1 MAQTNASKKLI
12 NTVERCVDECL
23 EGLVAVNPGLRL
35 LEGHRVVVRSDIEE
49 FVKSGKVTLVCGGG
63 SGHEPAHAG
72 YVGPGMLSA
81 AVAGAVFTSPPPHSI
96 LAAIRTVGK
105 NNQAGVLVIIKNYT
119 GDRLNFGLAV
129 ERAKAEGIKV
139 DMVVVGEDC
148 ALTSTDKTAGRR
160 GLCGTVFIHKIA
172 GSLAEEGR
180 SLEEIAVIVKDAVD
194 SMGTIGLSL
203 APCSV
208 PGSGPSFK
216 LEQDEMELGLGIHG
230 EAGVKR
236 LKLTNVQTAIS
247 TMLDHMTN
255 QATKTHLELA
265 KGDAVGVIVN
275 NLGGTSILEL
285 NIAAKEAI
293 SYLENKGLT
302 VDRVYCGSF
311 MTALEM
317 AGISLTVLKLNEVLR
332 DCLDSPTV
340 APGWSK
346 PMLPKG
352 QRLRATP
359 IPLKTTE
366 SSHGDKI
373 DVSVEETVDKDYGN
387 LLFDI
392 IQNVCKSLIS
402 SENRLNMLD
411 TQAGDGDCGTTVTRG
426 AQAIL
431 KKLGDKSSPGLP
443 VTNPYSLTL
452 ALATIVETDMGGSSG
467 ALYSLFLTSAALCLQ
482 SKISS
487 SSWIQALNN
496 GITAIQR
503 YGGAEPGDRTMLDA
517 LYGASEVLN
526 DKNRSSLSNV
536 ELLRQAVQAA
546 EKGAEDTAKMA
557 AKAGRASYVNPDNL
571 TQPDPGATAVAVWF
585 KAILDQLV

>member
-12 NTVERCVDECL
+12 NSVESCVDECL

-35 LEGHRVVVRSDIEE
+35 LEGHRVVVRSDIQEL
-49 FVKSGKVTLVCGGG
+49 VKSGKVTLVCGGG

-160 GLCGTVFIHKIA
+160 GLCGTVFVHKIA

-180 SLEEIAVIVKDAVD
+180 SLEEIAVIVREAVD
-194 SMGTIGLSL
+194 NMGTIGLSL

-216 LEQDEMELGLGIHG
+216 LEHDEMELGLGIHG

-236 LKLTNVQTAIS
+236 MKLTNVQTAIS

-255 QATKTHLELA
+255 QATKTHLELV
-265 KGDAVGVIVN
+265 KGDAIGLIVN

-285 NIAAKEAI
+285 NIVAKEAI
-293 SYLENKGLT
+293 SYLENKGLA
-302 VDRVYCGSF
+302 VERVYCGSF

-359 IPLKTTE
+359 IPLPTTE

-373 DVSVEETVDKDYGN
+373 DVSVGETVDKDYGN
-387 LLFDI
+387 LLFEI
-392 IQNVCKSLIS
+392 IENVCKSLIS

-467 ALYSLFLTSAALCLQ
+467 ALYSLFLTSAAQCLQ
-482 SKISS
+482 TKISS

-496 GITAIQR
+496 GIAAIQR

-536 ELLRQAVQAA
+536 ELFRQAVQAA

-571 TQPDPGATAVAVWF
+571 TQPDPGAISVAVWF
-585 KAILDQLV
+585 KAILDKLV